1 MSSFKKDGIYFSILI
16 LFLALILLLDNRS
29 LLATFVLAGLYVMV
43 AQGLLLLIG
52 YAGQVSLG
60 HSAFVAIGAY
70 STGILSTKYGFPV
83 LLSVVLASIIAGLI
97 GWLLGKPT
105 TKLRGYYLAMAT
117 LAFGVIVHQ
126 LLFELPELTGGAM
139 GLTDIPNLKIGSF
152 VFASDIH
159 YFIMIWLIVMLIQ
172 VGVIR
177 LTTSSLGR
185 QLRAIHSDELAA
197 ASMGLE
203 VSRLK
208 VITFVLSAALAGIAG
223 GIYALYSS
231 FISPEAFSLD
241 LSIIFAIMVFVG
253 GKNHPWGG
261 VLGGITL
268 TIIPELIRSYRDYS
282 AGIYGVILIL
292 LLLYLPNGI
301 PQILDYFKG
310 KKSRNTVLD
319 REA

>member
-1 MSSFKKDGIYFSILI
+1 MTSFKKDGIYFSMLIIFLAVI
-16 LFLALILLLDNRS
+16 LFLDNRS
-29 LLATFVLAGLYVMV
+29 YLATFVLAGLYVMV

-60 HSAFVAIGAY
+60 HSAFLAIGAY
-70 STGILSTKYGFPV
+70 ATGILCTKYNFPV
-83 LLSVVLASIIAGLI
+83 LFSVILGAVVAGFV
-97 GWLLGKPT
+97 GWLIGKPT
-105 TKLRGYYLAMAT
+105 TRLRGYYLAMAT
-117 LAFGVIVHQ
+117 MAFGVIVHQ

-139 GLTDIPNLKIGSF
+139 GLTGIPNLKIGSF
-152 VFASDIH
+152 VFKSDIS
-159 YFIMIWLIVMLIQ
+159 YFIIIWFLVILIQ
-172 VGVIR
+172 IGVIR
-177 LTTSSLGR
+177 LTTSSVGR

-208 VITFVLSAALAGIAG
+208 VITFVVSAVLAGLAG

-241 LSIIFAIMVFVG
+241 LSIIFAMMVFVG

-261 VLGGITL
+261 VLGGIAL

-292 LLLYLPNGI
+292 LLLYLPNGV
-301 PQILDYFKG
+301 PQILDYLKG
-310 KKSRNTVLD
+310 HKSRNTVLD